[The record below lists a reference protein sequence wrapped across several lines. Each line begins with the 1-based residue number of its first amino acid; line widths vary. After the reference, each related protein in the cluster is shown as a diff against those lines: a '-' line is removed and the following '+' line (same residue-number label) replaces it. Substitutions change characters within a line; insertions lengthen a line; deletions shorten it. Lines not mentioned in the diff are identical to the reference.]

1 MSYKMSLVQEVKGAQ
16 VTELEVSAV
25 NVKEAL
31 RAFAELVGV
40 DLVNEPVQVITPQST
55 QIRTVT
61 ARTVTIIEEELK
73 WTSKR

>member
-73 WTSKR
+73 WTSTH

>member
-1 MSYKMSLVQEVKGAQ
+1 MSLVQEVKGAQ

-40 DLVNEPVQVITPQST
+40 DLVNEPVQVITPQYA